1 MRLVVERKDD
11 LVVVED
17 GLYSREFKT
26 VDDALSFIR
35 EKFMSDDCEHK
46 HWYIRFPL
54 SRLLDF
60 AKFIYDNG
68 LRGKPFSEAAAR
80 YFKQRGLSSSNV
92 RALMPTL
99 TDLGLVRN
107 GEIGE
112 ELMELGM
119 MISKGRLMEAATLLG
134 RAAARNCVLRDM
146 MQLPID
152 EAAAKHGLSR
162 RDEIEYTRQLMEF
175 IRSSGL
181 TACGR
186 FVDQFFYNS
195 CEGFDIS
202 NHCIPSLLLR
212 LMQYLISI
220 GKPQEL
226 REIVNPPELYSVASV
241 KDGYIYVSRRDGDIP
256 VMRVM
261 GDFKVFESSAFVPS
275 VRNWLA
281 DMEPAVLRS
290 LKEEAPHVAVLLPFL
305 VNVNGCHQRKILLG
319 IYSGD
324 GSVAVKIHDLKDL
337 WNP

>member
-1 MRLVVERKDD
+1 MVERKDD

-35 EKFMSDDCEHK
+35 ERIVNDDCEHK

-60 AKFIYDNG
+60 AKFIHDNG
-68 LRGKPFSEAAAR
+68 LRGKPFSEAAAH

-162 RDEIEYTRQLMEF
+162 RDEVEYTRQLIEF
-175 IRSSGL
+175 IKSSGL

-202 NHCIPSLLLR
+202 SHCIPSLLLR

-261 GDFKVFESSAFVPS
+261 GDFKVFESSTFVPS

-290 LKEEAPHVAVLLPFL
+290 LKEETPHVAVLLPFL
-305 VNVNGCHQRKILLG
+305 VNANGCHQRKILLG